1 MSKWTQ
7 SLTDKGVP
15 PQLAGALLRFRIMAW
30 VTGVALLTLCLAM
43 ILHYVFDTANGMIA
57 VVAPIHGYLY
67 IVYLV
72 TVVHLGLIKQRW
84 PLPRVVM
91 VMLAGTIP
99 GLSFYFER
107 RISHQLEHT
116 AIAEAQ
122 AAAAG

>member
-1 MSKWTQ
+1 MNRWSQ
-7 SLTDKGVP
+7 GLVDAGVP

-43 ILHYVFDTANGMIA
+43 ILHYGFGLADGMIA

-84 PLPRVVM
+84 PLLRVVL

-116 AIAEAQ
+116 AISEAQ
-122 AAAAG
+122 TAATP